1 MAFKKISPPTQTPDS
16 PDELFREL
24 PSRKIPD
31 VLPHQREIM
40 RNYASQAVSLP
51 DVALQLPTGSGK
63 TLVGLLIAEWRRRRN
78 RERIVYLCPTRQ
90 LVNQV
95 VEQAKEKYGL
105 TVLGFTGKKHEYEPT
120 AKAEY
125 RNADR
130 IAITTYSS
138 LFNTSPFFNDANVII
153 ADDSHAAESYVS
165 AFWSLRVERNNQEH
179 AALHSA
185 LCGIVKPLLDPS
197 DFARLSSHWTYTDT
211 DDSALVD
218 KISTPDFSK
227 IANDVEEVLDVHTQ
241 GTNLAYTWS
250 MIRKNL
256 QACHL
261 YFSSQEFLIRP
272 LIPPTWTHKPFYNAK
287 QRIYMSA
294 TLGDGGDLER
304 LMGRKSICR
313 LCIPQGWDSQ
323 GVGRRFFIFP
333 GMSLD
338 TERMIELRRAL
349 MRRTNRSLVLVP
361 NDHMSAEIDKDVK
374 DNLSFQTFGAHEIE
388 ISKSPFISADQAVAI
403 IANRYDGIDFP
414 GEECRLMF
422 IQGLPKATNLQERF
436 LMVRMG
442 ANVLFNERVQTRVLQ
457 AIGRCTRSLEDYSAV
472 VVSGEN
478 LTAYLVDIEKR
489 KFLHPELQ
497 AEIQFGVEQSK
508 GVSLNDLVENFDI
521 FLKNDEEWEQA
532 NQGIV
537 SYRRSAVQEV
547 FPAMKELTD
556 TVSHEIDYQI
566 KLWQGDYEAALD
578 HAGSVLGKLNASEL
592 RGYRA
597 LWHYLAGSA
606 AWLGANAGISELHK
620 KARAEFACA
629 KDATLNIRWLIGL
642 ARDQTVVD
650 TSIEDNTVL
659 IEQIERVE
667 MILAQLETVHDRKF
681 TKREKE
687 ILDGLAS
694 TENHLF
700 EHAHKLL
707 GDLIGFKSD
716 NAETDGS
723 PDPWW
728 IAGKVCFVFEDHSG
742 AQDESSLA
750 VKKARQVASH
760 PAWIR
765 NKVPTSPD
773 TDILPVLITPV
784 RKATEGAVVHL
795 QDVSLWSLE
804 EFREW
809 ATKAITVIRN
819 LRSTFVEPGDLKWR
833 ELAAELFKKN
843 ELDGP
848 GLYAKLRTQRAVDY
862 LEIGK

>member
-105 TVLGFTGKKHEYEPT
+105 TVLGFTGSKREYEPA

-179 AALHSA
+179 TALHSA

-211 DDSALVD
+211 DDSDLVD

-227 IANDVEEVLDVHTQ
+227 IANDVAEVLDVHTQ
-241 GTNLAYTWS
+241 DTDLAYAWS

-261 YFSSQEFLIRP
+261 YLSSQEFLIRP
-272 LIPPTWTHKPFYNAK
+272 LIPPTWTHEPFHNAK

-313 LCIPQGWDSQ
+313 LCIPQGWDHQ

-338 TERMIELRRAL
+338 TEQMIELRRAL

-374 DNLSFQTFGAHEIE
+374 DNLSFRTFGAHEIE
-388 ISKSPFISADQAVAI
+388 RSKSPFISADQAVAI

-478 LTAYLVDIEKR
+478 LTSYLVDIEKR

-508 GVSLNDLVENFDI
+508 GVPLNDLVENFDI

-532 NQGIV
+532 NQEIV
-537 SYRRSAVQEV
+537 SCRRSTAQEV

-606 AWLGANAGISELHK
+606 AWLGANTGISELHK
-620 KARAEFACA
+620 KAQAEFACA

-650 TSIEDNTVL
+650 TSVEDNTVL
-659 IEQIERVE
+659 MEQIERVE
-667 MILAQLETVHDRKF
+667 MILAQLGTIHDRKF
-681 TKREKE
+681 AKREKE

-728 IAGKVCFVFEDHSG
+728 IAGKMCFVFEDHSG

-784 RKATEGAVVHL
+784 RRATEGAVVHL

-809 ATKAITVIRN
+809 ATKAITVIRE

-833 ELAAELFKKN
+833 ELAAESFKKN
-843 ELDGP
+843 KLDGP